1 MDVRLAKVNV
11 QSATAYG
18 VIRVSKLLLWKT
30 EMLRNTLD
38 MCPSLLAEEETDDRY
53 NQDAFTAEK

>member
-30 EMLRNTLD
+30 NTLD

>member
-1 MDVRLAKVNV
+1 MHVRLAKVNV

-53 NQDAFTAEK
+53 NQDEFTAEK